1 MATQKQMAGGQR
13 RSLKAIQRKLEAMA
27 AEWGDVDAYN
37 ESALQQLAPKSRRN
51 GRKPCAGRL
60 RGKRRCPPKHL

>member
-1 MATQKQMAGGQR
+1 MATHKQMAGGQR

-37 ESALQQLAPKSRRN
+37 ESALQQLAQKVEEKAESLVPDD
-51 GRKPCAGRL
+51 
-60 RGKRRCPPKHL
+60 

>member
-37 ESALQQLAPKSRRN
+37 ESALQQLA
-51 GRKPCAGRL
+51 
-60 RGKRRCPPKHL
+60 